1 MKLEINYLKVMLKD
15 NWEEKHG
22 THVGNMNMMLQS
34 LEGFSDNQPS
44 SIIEAVS
51 FKHHQNHNVSET
63 RPVVDNGFS
72 QSEAHKSLP
81 PMEAS
86 RTNAE
91 KSIVGSTSNMQDLI
105 KFLST
110 NYGPLKTPLEM
121 GTPEYLRLVDILQ
134 QSDSYSKVG
143 ELNNNNNAT
152 SVVRMS
158 EENEILSIN
167 NDDEEKLVG
176 YDKKNDSKK
185 LWEGSL
191 QLSSSVTLS
200 AAAFFRSGEKLVCDK
215 WPESIQVKGKV
226 RLEAFEKYVKDL
238 PRSCNRGLMVIS
250 VCWKEGSSNTGLT
263 GMKEVAKG
271 YKKSSRVGFA
281 QVLSGIDL
289 YICPRSDPII
299 TILAKYGFFKGM
311 SVLDDKQQDSMI
323 GCVVWRKNR
332 PLNPVNTKNAPDSNH
347 PIQPPNSPPS
357 LPEEPP
363 LTSNTETATDVDRN
377 STPDTCNLV
386 IQKRAFQ
393 DDVDDLPEF
402 DFGSRL
408 AAAAVVVNCQKMD
421 NSVEQLSKKTKLFD
435 DNDDDMPE
443 WCPPMPPSNF
453 HNLPLCPPRPPPL
466 PILPPPP
473 PRPDTRPSF
482 SYQPFR
488 PSITSPP
495 PTFMAA
501 PLPPPPPLPLPPPPP
516 PPVRFN
522 SNQGMWHR
530 PGLSNGNPLFNR
542 RPPQQ

>member
-1 MKLEINYLKVMLKD
+1 
-15 NWEEKHG
+15 
-22 THVGNMNMMLQS
+22 
-34 LEGFSDNQPS
+34 
-44 SIIEAVS
+44 
-51 FKHHQNHNVSET
+51 
-63 RPVVDNGFS
+63 
-72 QSEAHKSLP
+72 
-81 PMEAS
+81 
-86 RTNAE
+86 
-91 KSIVGSTSNMQDLI
+91 
-105 KFLST
+105 
-110 NYGPLKTPLEM
+110 
-121 GTPEYLRLVDILQ
+121 
-134 QSDSYSKVG
+134 
-143 ELNNNNNAT
+143 
-152 SVVRMS
+152 
-158 EENEILSIN
+158 
-167 NDDEEKLVG
+167 
-176 YDKKNDSKK
+176 
-185 LWEGSL
+185 
-191 QLSSSVTLS
+191 
-200 AAAFFRSGEKLVCDK
+200 
-215 WPESIQVKGKV
+215 
-226 RLEAFEKYVKDL
+226 
-238 PRSCNRGLMVIS
+238 
-250 VCWKEGSSNTGLT
+250 
-263 GMKEVAKG
+263 
-271 YKKSSRVGFA
+271 
-281 QVLSGIDL
+281 
-289 YICPRSDPII
+289 
-299 TILAKYGFFKGM
+299 M